1 MLQASVALPSKRLQN
16 RTRARLAVLAVVAFL
31 LPPGAAEATR
41 YDALVPAGL
50 ANAAKADPGRSFRVI
65 VQGDGVQTPAVADAV
80 AAEIAANPGKA
91 NGLRRRFSVIS
102 GVAAELTGR
111 QILALAHRP
120 SILAITPD
128 SQLQGSD
135 LATGPTPVSAPTIAG
150 DAVEGGTLSAT
161 IGSWTGTAPITYAYQ
176 WQFCDAA
183 LTCSDIAGE
192 TAASLVVP
200 AGAAGSLVRAVVTAT
215 DATGAS
221 ASAPSGTLAIVAAPS
236 APPPPPPPAPVPPV
250 AYAPPAVMGA
260 AQQGAVLTASD
271 GSWTASAPVSI
282 TYQWQSCDSAF
293 NCVDIEGAK
302 SSSYTPVLGDV
313 GSALRVVVTATS
325 VDGSASAPSD
335 PTPAI
340 RPLLYGGVW
349 SSQIWPYAAGLPSLW
364 EAVSQ
369 TPAPAIAVVDSGI
382 DPGTPD
388 VAGRIVDQV
397 TITQSSDNSPGD
409 GRGHGTLVASLAA
422 GNANGRAGAAP
433 GAKLVSLDVLDDQ
446 GMAQTSDVIA
456 AADWIYQHKDDDGI
470 RVANFSL
477 TGSVGASFQFDPL
490 DRALERL
497 WLSGVVVVA
506 AAGNYAVNGQPSGVP
521 FAPGNDPLVITV
533 GADDTVGTASPGDDV
548 AAPWSAFGSTIDGFG
563 KPELGAPG
571 RMLIGAVPTAS
582 TMTTER
588 PDRVVAPGLM
598 QLSGTSLAAPIVSGS
613 AADILAL
620 HPTWT
625 PDQVKGAL
633 MATATALPNAVPTS
647 SGVGEISAAAA
658 AQLADPQN
666 PNAALEQFL
675 VPGIRPSIDTDQWAA
690 AAAADPAWASAYWGS
705 AYWGSA
711 YWGSAYWG
719 SAYWGSAYWGSTAS
733 GAAYWGSTYLGAAY
747 WGSSYWGSTINGA
760 SGEVDPPAPP
770 ASGSSV
776 SSDVVP

>member
-1 MLQASVALPSKRLQN
+1 MLQASVAAPRRRFPN
-16 RTRARLAVLAVVAFL
+16 RTRARVAVLAVAAFL
-31 LPPGAAEATR
+31 LAPGGAVATPH
-41 YDALVPAGL
+41 DALVPAGL
-50 ANAAKADPGRSFRVI
+50 ANAAQADPGRSFRVI
-65 VQGDGVQTPAVADAV
+65 VQGDGVRTLAVADAV
-80 AAEIAANPGKA
+80 AAEIAADPGNAK
-91 NGLRRRFSVIS
+91 GLRRQFAVIS

-111 QILALAHRP
+111 QVLALAHRP

-128 SQLQGSD
+128 TQLRNSD
-135 LATGPTPVSAPTIAG
+135 LSSGPTPVSAPTVAG

-161 IGSWTGTAPITYAYQ
+161 TGSWTGTDPITYAYQ

-183 LTCSDIAGE
+183 GTCSDIAGQTE
-192 TAASLVVP
+192 ASLVVP
-200 AGAAGSLVRAVVTAT
+200 VGAAGSLVRVVVTAT
-215 DATGAS
+215 DATGAPTS
-221 ASAPSGTLAIVAAPS
+221 ASSAALAIAEAPS
-236 APPPPPPPAPVPPV
+236 APAPPPPPAPVPPV
-250 AYAPPAVMGA
+250 GYEPPAVTGD

-271 GSWTASAPVSI
+271 GAWTASAPVSI
-282 TYQWQSCDSAF
+282 TYQWQRCDSAF
-293 NCVDIEGAK
+293 ECVDIAGAT
-302 SSSYTPVLGDV
+302 SSPYTPVLEDV

-325 VDGSASAPSD
+325 VDGSASAPSN

-349 SSQIWPYAAGLPSLW
+349 SSQIWPAAAGLPALW
-364 EAVSQ
+364 EAVAQ
-369 TPAPAIAVVDSGI
+369 TPAPVIAVVDSGI
-382 DPGTPD
+382 DPNTPD

-397 TITQSSDNSPGD
+397 TITESPNNSPGD

-456 AADWIYQHKDDDGI
+456 AADWIYQHKDADRI

-477 TGSVGASFQFDPL
+477 NGSVGASFQFDPL

-533 GADDTVGTASPGDDV
+533 GANDTVGTASPSDDV
-548 AAPWSAFGSTIDGFG
+548 TAPWSAFGSTIDGFG
-563 KPELGAPG
+563 KPDLGAPG
-571 RMLIGAVPTAS
+571 RMLIGAVPTSA
-582 TMTTER
+582 TLTTER
-588 PDRVVAPGLM
+588 PDRVVGPGLM
-598 QLSGTSLAAPIVSGS
+598 QLSGTSLATPIVAGA

-620 HPTWT
+620 HPAWT

-633 MATATALPNAVPTS
+633 MASATTLQSAVPES
-647 SGVGEISAAAA
+647 SGLGEINAAAA
-658 AQLADPQN
+658 ARLDDPPN

-675 VPGIRPSIDTDQWAA
+675 VPGSPPSIDTDQWAT

-711 YWGSAYWG
+711 YWGS
-719 SAYWGSAYWGSTAS
+719 TVS
-733 GAAYWGSTYLGAAY
+733 GASYWDSTYLGAAY
-747 WGSSYWGSTINGA
+747 WGSSYWGSTINDANGD
-760 SGEVDPPAPP
+760 GDPPAPG
-770 ASGSSV
+770 AYSGSV
-776 SSDVVP
+776 SPDVVP